1 MSLPVI
7 GPAEAQRLLG
17 QGAVLI
23 DIREAD
29 EHARESIP
37 GALSQPLANLKSLAG
52 VKGAP
57 IIFHCRSGNRTA
69 TNASRLAAA
78 SPCEA
83 YLLQG
88 GIEAWKQAGLP
99 VASDQSQP
107 IEIMRQVQI
116 TAGTLVLAGVLLG
129 SIVAPGFYALSAFIG
144 AGLVFSGASGWCG
157 MAKLMALMPWNRRSG
172 ALS

>member
-1 MSLPVI
+1 MSLSAISPT
-7 GPAEAQRLLG
+7 GAKRLLG
-17 QGAVLI
+17 QGAVLV

-37 GALSQPLANLKSLAG
+37 GALSQPLASLKSLAG

-57 IIFHCRSGNRTA
+57 IIFHCRSGIRTA
-69 TNASRLAAA
+69 ANAGRLAAA
-78 SPCEA
+78 SPCKA

-88 GIEAWKQAGLP
+88 GIDAWKQAGLP
-99 VASDQSQP
+99 VAADNRQP

-129 SIVAPGFYALSAFIG
+129 SIVAPSFFALSAFIG
-144 AGLVFSGASGWCG
+144 AGLVFTGASGWCG
-157 MAKLMALMPWNRRSG
+157 MAKLMALLPWNRRTA